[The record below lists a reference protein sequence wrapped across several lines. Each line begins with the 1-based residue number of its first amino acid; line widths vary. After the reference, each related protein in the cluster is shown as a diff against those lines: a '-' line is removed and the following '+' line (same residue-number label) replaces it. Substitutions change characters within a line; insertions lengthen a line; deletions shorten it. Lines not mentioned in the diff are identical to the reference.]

1 MQFSRQYTFVCEKQM
16 EDLTVVPAVKH
27 SQPGV
32 LRRFMP
38 ASPAQ
43 RIFLSFAIVIFVGT
57 FLLLLPQ
64 SNAGVRPG
72 FLRAL
77 FTATS
82 ATCVT
87 GLVVVDTGSFWS
99 TSGQVVILLLIQIG
113 GLGYMVL
120 TTTLMATFR
129 NSRLHVRQ
137 TGDFRESINAPSRR
151 DPRSF
156 ARLIASTVIVCEGL
170 GALFLSLRFLR
181 DMPAGRAIWN
191 GVFMGVSAFCN
202 AGFDILGKNMTSL
215 QTYAG
220 DLTVNLI
227 VPVLII
233 LGGLGFLVIDELRQ
247 RLSPTQHKRLST
259 HTRTVLSIS
268 TVLIVGGALM
278 IFILESMN
286 PGVFA
291 SLSLKDRVLVSWFQS
306 VTARTAGFDTVRLG
320 NMHASSLMLI
330 IVLMF
335 IGASPGGTGGGVKT
349 TTFAVV
355 AASIW
360 SSVIGSDQAHLGN
373 RGVRTDSVKKAV
385 IVFSLSLILVFGGTF
400 LLAMMDGDR
409 FSTLDLLFEV
419 TSAFGTVGLSTGITP
434 GLSAGSKIVLIATML
449 AGRVGVLTAMLTL
462 LVPVRTLE
470 HRLHFAEDDV
480 AIG

>member
-1 MQFSRQYTFVCEKQM
+1 MTATTSPRQ
-16 EDLTVVPAVKH
+16 
-27 SQPGV
+27 
-32 LRRFMP
+32 RRIGLLSVTTP
-38 ASPAQ
+38 TSPAQ
-43 RIFLSFAIVIFVGT
+43 RILLSFVIVILVGT

-64 SNAGVRPG
+64 SNTGVHPG
-72 FLRAL
+72 FLGAL

-87 GLVVVDTGSFWS
+87 GLVVFDTGSFWS

-120 TTTLMATFR
+120 TTTLMAAFR
-129 NSRLHVRQ
+129 NSRFRMRQ
-137 TGDFRESINAPSRR
+137 TGDFRESISAPSHR

-156 ARLIASTVIVCEGL
+156 ARLISSTVIICEGL
-170 GALFLSLRFLR
+170 GALFLSLRFLH
-181 DMPAGRAIWN
+181 DMPPGKAVWN
-191 GVFMGVSAFCN
+191 GVFTSVSAFCN
-202 AGFDILGKNMTSL
+202 AGFDILGKGMTSL
-215 QTYAG
+215 ETYAG
-220 DLTVNLI
+220 DLTVNLV

-233 LGGLGFLVIDELRQ
+233 LGGLGFLVIDELR
-247 RLSPTQHKRLST
+247 RHMSPTQHKRLST
-259 HTRTVLSIS
+259 HTRTVLRIS
-268 TVLIVGGALM
+268 TALVVGGAVL
-278 IFILESMN
+278 ILILESIN

-291 SLSLKDRVLVSWFQS
+291 SLSLKDRVLTSWFQS
-306 VTARTAGFDTVRLG
+306 VTARTAGFDTLPLG
-320 NMHASSLMLI
+320 GMHPSSLMLI

-355 AASIW
+355 AAFVW
-360 SSVIGSDQAHLGN
+360 SSVIGSDQTHLGN

-385 IVFSLSLILVFGGTF
+385 VVFALSLVLVFGGTF
-400 LLAMMDGDR
+400 LLAMMDGHK
-409 FSTLDLLFEV
+409 FSTLNLLFEV

-434 GLSAGSKIVLIATML
+434 DLSAGSKIVLIATML

-462 LVPVRTLE
+462 LAPVRKLE
-470 HRLHFAEDDV
+470 RRVHFAEDDV